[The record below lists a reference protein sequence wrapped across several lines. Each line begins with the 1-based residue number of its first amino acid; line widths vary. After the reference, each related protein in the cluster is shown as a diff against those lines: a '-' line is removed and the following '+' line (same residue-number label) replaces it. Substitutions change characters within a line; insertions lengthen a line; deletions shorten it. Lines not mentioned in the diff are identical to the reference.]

1 MYLSLN
7 HPGDVPFVTWVIEDF
22 IVMVKSLFF
31 YSNTMSFVILY
42 KVFLSN
48 DYTPIDYCT
57 LCFYDAYIN
66 TGISDSID

>member
-7 HPGDVPFVTWVIEDF
+7 HPGDVPFVTWVIEDLM
-22 IVMVKSLFF
+22 VMVKSLFF

-57 LCFYDAYIN
+57 LCFYGAYIN